1 MISPGTNKKRRRS
14 TTGQTYRQRAFR
26 IPTRIRLVEVKVNYM
41 QDGEL
46 GAVSV
51 IGDDYEIARDQ
62 AFELVPE
69 DAERLSIMVDR
80 EQ

>member
-1 MISPGTNKKRRRS
+1 M
-14 TTGQTYRQRAFR
+14 
-26 IPTRIRLVEVKVNYM
+26 NYL
-41 QDGEL
+41 QDGEP

-51 IGDDYEIARDQ
+51 IGDDYETARDQ
-62 AFELVPE
+62 AFDLVPE